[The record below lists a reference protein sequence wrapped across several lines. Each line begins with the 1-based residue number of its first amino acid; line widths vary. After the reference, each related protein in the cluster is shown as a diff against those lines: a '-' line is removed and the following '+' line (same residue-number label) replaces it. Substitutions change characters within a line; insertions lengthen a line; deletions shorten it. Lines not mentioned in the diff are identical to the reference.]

1 MSVADGSRMH
11 RMMMFATGA
20 LLAALSTSD
29 AHADAVGDRVL
40 LVQGPSGCPSGEV
53 GFRRL
58 VQSPDGTS
66 RLETTEFQVPAG
78 KYLEVTNVEY
88 TLPIWTGYATSYT
101 QSIGILG
108 RQRAGTLAISIFNA
122 TFANANI
129 LETDERGGVDG
140 QGQFVSQNSAT
151 HVAAFPVGP
160 LVGNELR
167 VCVNAAAGFWAY
179 LGRVQIRG
187 RLIAADP
194 TYLPPPGGT
203 RDLGA
208 R

>member
-1 MSVADGSRMH
+1 MH

-20 LLAALSTSD
+20 LLAALPTSD
-29 AHADAVGDRVL
+29 AHADAVGDRVV
-40 LVQGPSGCPSGEV
+40 LVQGTSGCPTGEV
-53 GFRRL
+53 GFKRL
-58 VQSPDGTS
+58 LQLPDGTS

-88 TLPIWTGYATSYT
+88 SLPVWTGYATSYT
-101 QSIGILG
+101 QSFGVLG
-108 RQRAGTLAISIFNA
+108 RQRTGTSAIAIFNA

-140 QGQFVSQNSAT
+140 QGQFVSQNAAT
-151 HVAAFPVGP
+151 HVVAFPVGP

-167 VCVNAAAGFWAY
+167 VCANAQAGFWIY

-194 TYLPPPGGT
+194 TYLPPSGGT
-203 RDLGA
+203 RELGA